1 MFPDRGR
8 DRRPRSAGQVAA
20 ALQCNSLLV
29 VRIKQ
34 PRYIAVIDEHGLS
47 PLGRHA
53 RARTLWTR
61 LQPPSA
67 RLTERGLRRGPA
79 LGRAGGLQVNSS
91 SRNAQQRPK
100 CKLRRHSI
108 MRRSLGRF
116 TSAQRRPECKLRRH
130 MPIRLPLATP
140 SPALNEGRSAS
151 SGDPSAHCIE
161 CSGRLLTAQ
170 QRPERKL
177 QRHLASTVL
186 SCASLPRSTK
196 ARVQTP
202 ATLLDFG
209 QDTRLKPLC
218 ATYQFSGSFA
228 RSIWTLLHMQSRL
241 FCMLAQLNKMKSNNN
256 FRISGGSRA
265 RVYSTHGCP
274 SLWPRSR
281 PNRNVES

>member
-1 MFPDRGR
+1 MVFRPLAGMPEHVRYGLACSHQVPGSPSVGSGADLRWAGR
-8 DRRPRSAGQVAA
+8 
-20 ALQCNSLLV
+20 
-29 VRIKQ
+29 
-34 PRYIAVIDEHGLS
+34 
-47 PLGRHA
+47 
-53 RARTLWTR
+53 
-61 LQPPSA
+61 
-67 RLTERGLRRGPA
+67 
-79 LGRAGGLQVNSS
+79 GGLQVNSS

-108 MRRSLGRF
+108 MRRSSGRF
-116 TSAQRRPECKLRRH
+116 TSAQRRPECKLWRH

-241 FCMLAQLNKMKSNNN
+241 FCMLAQLNKLKSNHYCPVKN
-256 FRISGGSRA
+256 RIK
-265 RVYSTHGCP
+265 STA
-274 SLWPRSR
+274 
-281 PNRNVES
+281 